1 MVSLAQKDNGLNL
14 EDKLNAYD
22 NLLKDLFEKN
32 PDLLEE
38 RRKILLERNVKIL
51 NEIKEN
57 FKGLSYTY
65 NVLSFIIAFYSKN
78 YEGFLDAQ
86 SKIYNDNKIGSFKL
100 IHESKFNE
108 YKFATFRLDNKISL
122 LLNIQN
128 IAQFCYTIESII
140 LMVRNYQI
148 HK

>member
-1 MVSLAQKDNGLNL
+1 MVSLTQKDNGLNL

-65 NVLSFIIAFYSKN
+65 NVLSFIIAVY
-78 YEGFLDAQ
+78 
-86 SKIYNDNKIGSFKL
+86 
-100 IHESKFNE
+100 
-108 YKFATFRLDNKISL
+108 
-122 LLNIQN
+122 
-128 IAQFCYTIESII
+128 
-140 LMVRNYQI
+140 
-148 HK
+148 